1 VSGPS
6 APDAEVGDA
15 GDAPGPLVP
24 LDAIPPWLRS
34 LAADVDA
41 VTNAVENRG
50 GDRTR
55 FLAALKPGRRPAAVL
70 IAMTGSFGDDST
82 PPADAAV
89 LLTQRASTLRNH
101 AGQVA
106 FPGGAR
112 DPGDDYPIGTALR
125 EATEETGLIA
135 EDVTPVARLRSF
147 PVPPSGFD
155 VIPVLA
161 WSPDPTPVRVVDT
174 AETARVTRVALED
187 LLDPANRFQVQRS
200 VMGGRVYRGPAFT
213 VDGMLVWGFTGG
225 LLAALFDA
233 AGWTRPWDA
242 DDIRDLNDELTKA
255 GQR

>member
-1 VSGPS
+1 VNGPS
-6 APDAEVGDA
+6 TPSTSVGDA
-15 GDAPGPLVP
+15 DGGPGPLVP
-24 LDAIPPWLRS
+24 LETIPPWLRP

-41 VTNAVENRG
+41 VTSAVENRG

-55 FLAALKPGRRPAAVL
+55 ILAALKPGRRPAAVL
-70 IAMTGSFGDDST
+70 IAMTGSFGTEAT
-82 PPADAAV
+82 PPDDAAV
-89 LLTQRASTLRNH
+89 LLTRRASTLRNH

-125 EATEETGLIA
+125 EATEETGLVA
-135 EDVTPVARLRSF
+135 ADVTPVARLRSF

-161 WSPDPTPVRVVDT
+161 WSPEPTPVRVVDT
-174 AETARVTRVALED
+174 AETAQVTRVPIAV

-225 LLAALFDA
+225 LLAAVFDA
-233 AGWTRPWDA
+233 AGWTRPWD
-242 DDIRDLNDELTKA
+242 DGDIRDLGDELTKA